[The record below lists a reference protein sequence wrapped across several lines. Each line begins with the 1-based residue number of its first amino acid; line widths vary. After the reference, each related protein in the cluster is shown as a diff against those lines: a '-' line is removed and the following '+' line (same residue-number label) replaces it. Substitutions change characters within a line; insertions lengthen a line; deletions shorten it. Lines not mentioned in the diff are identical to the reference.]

1 MTPQSRGPD
10 RVVLLIV
17 AAVFALLSTW
27 LGSDAPEKSTG
38 IKPASSVAPARAGV

>member
-1 MTPQSRGPD
+1 MTPPSRGPD

-27 LGSDAPEKSTG
+27 LGSADESTS
-38 IKPASSVAPARAGV
+38 IKPASSTAPARAGV